1 MLLCKLFNVITRI
14 CCWHSLAVTPLLVA
28 ACANNHVSPP
38 VLTGTLLWMSIKAA
52 VNWLFASSVELCYI
66 EPLSN
71 MVSLHFHRR
80 IFFSSI
86 LLSSLVNLNLTLPLP
101 PLSSHLSSSRIRI
114 SQHHGINISAHMIR
128 FHQVYAIHI
137 FATFHCRHWNAGIH
151 IIVGYAPKN

>member
-14 CCWHSLAVTPLLVA
+14 CCWHSLAGTPLLVA

-71 MVSLHFHRR
+71 MVSLHFHKTN
-80 IFFSSI
+80 IFQF
-86 LLSSLVNLNLTLPLP
+86 NL
-101 PLSSHLSSSRIRI
+101 I
-114 SQHHGINISAHMIR
+114 
-128 FHQVYAIHI
+128 
-137 FATFHCRHWNAGIH
+137 
-151 IIVGYAPKN
+151 K